1 MGNKLYGRSLEL
13 SEQTL
18 LSERFRKGVKSSS
31 LLKWSTSCQNWQ
43 SLNGHDKQQQQ
54 QQQQRLQMRDLT
66 NTYISKLFFGYF
78 LARLCPNNLCSSVW
92 ALSLLNYAY
101 AAFVFSSIARLQS
114 AEPSLSRY
122 MLYKGRY
129 VLWSILTLLARSEW
143 AGGWRGATRTLLACT
158 SACVLQVQ
166 PQNVA
171 QLEFTGFRTEVF
183 YTFLAAQHI

>member
-43 SLNGHDKQQQQ
+43 SLNGHDKQQQ

-114 AEPSLSRY
+114 AEPSLS
-122 MLYKGRY
+122 LYA
-129 VLWSILTLLARSEW
+129 I
-143 AGGWRGATRTLLACT
+143 
-158 SACVLQVQ
+158 
-166 PQNVA
+166 
-171 QLEFTGFRTEVF
+171 
-183 YTFLAAQHI
+183 